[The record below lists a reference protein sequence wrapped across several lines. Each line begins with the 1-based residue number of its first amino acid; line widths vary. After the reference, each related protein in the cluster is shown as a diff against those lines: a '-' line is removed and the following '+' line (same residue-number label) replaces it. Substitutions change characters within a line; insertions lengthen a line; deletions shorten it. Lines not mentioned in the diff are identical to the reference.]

1 MDVLQRQQLTR
12 QNYIAAAGAS
22 VDSYMSSKDLSLIE
36 DSAAAQQQQKQQNK
50 AGAKA
55 ASGGPSTRV
64 TASATGGFLRAMT
77 ASQ

>member
-12 QNYIAAAGAS
+12 QNYIAKAGAS

-36 DSAAAQQQQKQQNK
+36 DTAQQQQQLQNK
-50 AGAKA
+50 ASAKA
-55 ASGGPSTRV
+55 ASGGPSTRM
-64 TASATGGFLRAMT
+64 AANATGGFLRAMT